1 MAILIS
7 IWGISICC
15 FGLFMLLKPVAFAD
29 AIIVFSR
36 KRYFHYFEILSRLA
50 IGAALLLDAHNTA
63 YPLVFE
69 FIGNLLFIVA
79 IVLVFMTEKH
89 HKKFAVTAAKHCVSW
104 FKPAGLVALV
114 FGLWVL
120 YAAVM

>member
-1 MAILIS
+1 
-7 IWGISICC
+7 
-15 FGLFMLLKPVAFAD
+15 MLLKPVAFAD

-79 IVLVFMTEKH
+79 IVLVFMAEKH
-89 HKKFAVTAAKHCVSW
+89 HKKFAVTAAKQCVSW
-104 FKPAGLVALV
+104 FKPAGLAAIA
-114 FGLWVL
+114 FGLWTL
-120 YAAVM
+120 YASMI

>member
-7 IWGISICC
+7 VWGVSIVC
-15 FGLFMLLKPVAFAD
+15 FGLFMLLKPVPFAD
-29 AIIVFSR
+29 AIVQFSR
-36 KRYFHYFEILSRLA
+36 KRYFHYFEIISRLA

-69 FIGNLLFIVA
+69 LIGNLLFIIA

-89 HKKFAVTAAKHCVSW
+89 HKRFAVSAAKHGVSW
-104 FKPAGLVALV
+104 FKPAGVVAITFGFWTV
-114 FGLWVL
+114 FVS
-120 YAAVM
+120 VI